1 MAHPRIVLTIAGSDS
16 SGGAGIQ
23 ADIKTISALGGY
35 AASAIT
41 ALTAQNTQGVQAIEA
56 ASLEILKSQIES
68 VFEDLPVAA
77 VKIGM
82 LHSPEVVHLV
92 ADCLSH
98 FQPKHVVL
106 DPVMIATS
114 GDVLVHP
121 NAVKA
126 LVERL
131 FPMASLVTPNLD
143 EAAHLLGRALKAVED
158 MEGAGRDLIAKG
170 AHAVL
175 IKGGH
180 LPPSAHADIVDLLVE
195 RPVAEPNQ
203 DSAQRAPS
211 APVVHRFEK
220 SRILTQNT
228 HGTGCSLS
236 SAIATQ
242 LAHGES
248 LPQAVRLA
256 QDYVHQA
263 LLQAQSMQ
271 LGSGAGPINHFF
283 QPRALVLH

>member
-35 AASAIT
+35 ASSAIT

-56 ASLEILKSQIES
+56 ASLDILKSQIES

-82 LHSPEVVHLV
+82 LHSREVVHLV

-98 FQPKHVVL
+98 FRPKHVVL

-114 GDVLVHP
+114 GDVLVQP
-121 NAVKA
+121 SAIKA

-131 FPMASLVTPNLD
+131 FPLASLITPNLD
-143 EAAHLLGRALKAVED
+143 EAAHLLGRSLKTIAD
-158 MEGAGRDLIAKG
+158 METAGQDLITMG
-170 AHAVL
+170 AQAVL

-180 LPPSAHADIVDLLVE
+180 LPPNAHADILDLLVE
-195 RPVAEPNQ
+195 R
-203 DSAQRAPS
+203 SAADPLPASSES
-211 APVVHRFEK
+211 APIVHRFEK

-236 SAIATQ
+236 SAIATH

-256 QDYVHQA
+256 QDYVHQG

>member
-41 ALTAQNTQGVQAIEA
+41 ALTAQNTQGVQAIEP
-56 ASLEILKSQIES
+56 ASLDILKSQIES

-82 LHSPEVVHLV
+82 LHSPEVVQLV
-92 ADCLSH
+92 ADCLAH
-98 FQPKHVVL
+98 FRPKHVVL

-121 NAVKA
+121 SAVKA

-131 FPMASLVTPNLD
+131 FPLASLITPNLD
-143 EAAHLLGRALKAVED
+143 EAAHLLGRPLKTIAD
-158 MEGAGRDLIAKG
+158 MEMAGDALIAKG
-170 AHAVL
+170 AQAVL

-195 RPVAEPNQ
+195 R
-203 DSAQRAPS
+203 SAADPS
-211 APVVHRFEK
+211 HASTQSASIVHRFEK

-236 SAIATQ
+236 SAIATH
-242 LAHGES
+242 LAHGEP

-256 QDYVHQA
+256 QDYVHQG

-271 LGSGAGPINHFF
+271 LGSGSGPINHFF
-283 QPRALVLH
+283 QPRALVLQ

>member
-41 ALTAQNTQGVQAIEA
+41 ALTAQNTQGVQAIEP
-56 ASLEILKSQIES
+56 ASLDILKSQIES

-82 LHSPEVVHLV
+82 LQSPEVVQLV
-92 ADCLSH
+92 ADCLAH
-98 FQPKHVVL
+98 FRPKHVVL

-121 NAVKA
+121 SAVKA

-131 FPMASLVTPNLD
+131 FPLASLITPNLD
-143 EAAHLLGRALKAVED
+143 EAAHLLGRPLKTIAD
-158 MEGAGRDLIAKG
+158 MEMAGDALIAKG
-170 AHAVL
+170 AQVVL

-195 RPVAEPNQ
+195 R
-203 DSAQRAPS
+203 SAADPS
-211 APVVHRFEK
+211 HASTQSASIVHRFEK

-236 SAIATQ
+236 SAIATH
-242 LAHGES
+242 LAHGEP

-256 QDYVHQA
+256 QDYVHQG

-271 LGSGAGPINHFF
+271 LGSGSGPINHFF
-283 QPRALVLH
+283 QPRALVLQ

>member
-35 AASAIT
+35 ASSAIT

-56 ASLEILKSQIES
+56 ASLDILKSQIES

-82 LHSPEVVHLV
+82 LHSREVVHLV

-98 FQPKHVVL
+98 FRPKHVVL

-114 GDVLVHP
+114 GDVLVQP
-121 NAVKA
+121 SAIKA

-131 FPMASLVTPNLD
+131 FPLASLITPNLD
-143 EAAHLLGRALKAVED
+143 EAAHLLGRSLKTIAD
-158 MEGAGRDLIAKG
+158 METAGQDLITMG
-170 AHAVL
+170 AQAVL

-180 LPPSAHADIVDLLVE
+180 LPPNAHADILDLLVE
-195 RPVAEPNQ
+195 R
-203 DSAQRAPS
+203 SAADPLHASSES
-211 APVVHRFEK
+211 APIVHRFEK

-236 SAIATQ
+236 SAIATH

-256 QDYVHQA
+256 QDYVHQG

-271 LGSGAGPINHFF
+271 VGSGAGPINHFF

>member
-35 AASAIT
+35 ASSAIT

-56 ASLEILKSQIES
+56 ASLDILKSQIES

-82 LHSPEVVHLV
+82 LHSRDVVHLV

-98 FQPKHVVL
+98 FRPKHVVL

-114 GDVLVHP
+114 GDVLVQP
-121 NAVKA
+121 SAIKA

-131 FPMASLVTPNLD
+131 FPLASLITPNLD
-143 EAAHLLGRALKAVED
+143 EAAHLLGRSLKTIAD
-158 MEGAGRDLIAKG
+158 METAGQDLITMG
-170 AHAVL
+170 AQAVL

-180 LPPSAHADIVDLLVE
+180 LPPNAHADIVDLLVE
-195 RPVAEPNQ
+195 R
-203 DSAQRAPS
+203 SAADPLHASSQS
-211 APVVHRFEK
+211 ASIVHRFEK

-236 SAIATQ
+236 SAIATH

-256 QDYVHQA
+256 QDYVHQG